1 MQRGPEAPGVRPV
14 SQLGPQGAS
23 GSLTF
28 FLRRQQWPSGL
39 CQMVK
44 AGGARGGQGEP
55 LGTCPY
61 PLPTS
66 KAALPAPPKL
76 GSKAPSQL
84 CRFPPRVLPP
94 QPLSLGSGPQL
105 VFLTPHWELL
115 THPYPVS

>member
-1 MQRGPEAPGVRPV
+1 MFQGSDLCPGSGPRAPRAP
-14 SQLGPQGAS
+14 SHSFS
-23 GSLTF
+23 GGSSGL
-28 FLRRQQWPSGL
+28 LGL

-66 KAALPAPPKL
+66 TATLPAPPKL

-84 CRFPPRVLPP
+84 WAFPPLVLQL
-94 QPLSLGSGPQL
+94 QPLSAASGPQL
-105 VFLTPHWELL
+105 VFLTPHRELL
-115 THPYPVS
+115 THPAPVS

>member
-55 LGTCPY
+55 LATCPY

-84 CRFPPRVLPP
+84 CRFPPLLLQL

-115 THPYPVS
+115 TDPYPVS